1 MKELIH
7 KIQETTG
14 RQQSLIGML
23 LLSFFILTL
32 TGCSEN
38 DCSLGGRPSARFAFI
53 DSRTNTRVSLFDS
66 LTVTALGTDSILL
79 NRLKGIDHI
88 TLPLSYVGDTTTFV
102 LHYSRFLRDTI
113 EVFHENYPHF
123 ISIDCGVS
131 MFYHLKDVNNTSIL
145 IDSIRLV
152 NSDIN
157 DNEKDNYRI
166 YYTPDE

>member
-1 MKELIH
+1 MKELKH
-7 KIQETTG
+7 KIREIIG
-14 RQQSLIGML
+14 RCQNQIGIL
-23 LLSFFILTL
+23 LLSFFIFNLIA
-32 TGCSEN
+32 CSEN

-66 LTVTALGTDSILL
+66 LTVTALETDSILL

-88 TLPLSYVGDTTTFV
+88 TLPLSYVSDTTTFI

-123 ISIDCGVS
+123 ISIDCGIN
-131 MFYHLKDVNNTSIL
+131 MFYHLKKVDNTSIL

-152 NSDIN
+152 NPDID

-166 YYTPDE
+166 YYTPGE